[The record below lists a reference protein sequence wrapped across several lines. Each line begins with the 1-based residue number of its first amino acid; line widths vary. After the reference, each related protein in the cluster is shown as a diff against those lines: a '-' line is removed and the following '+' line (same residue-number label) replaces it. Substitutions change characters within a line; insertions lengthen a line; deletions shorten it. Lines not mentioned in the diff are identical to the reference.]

1 MDTLIAT
8 RDVDKCQWSIDSTR
22 ELIRLYDKER
32 NKFSTV
38 NQGGKH
44 LLWGEIA
51 QQMSN
56 IGFQYSANSCSDKW
70 RNLKMTYKNNKQ
82 RELKYGLEYVK
93 WVFFKDLDNIF
104 QNSQECKV
112 DYLNIS
118 IQIILYVF
126 NFIVL

>member
-8 RDVDKCQWSIDSTR
+8 RDVNKCQWTIESTR

-32 NKFSTV
+32 KKFSTV

-56 IGFQYSANSCSDKW
+56 IGYQCSANSCSDKW

-82 RELKYGLEYVK
+82 RELKCGLEYVK
-93 WVFFKDLDNIF
+93 WIFYKDLDNIF
-104 QNSQECKV
+104 QSSQECKV
-112 DYLNIS
+112 DY
-118 IQIILYVF
+118 F
-126 NFIVL
+126 NMAI